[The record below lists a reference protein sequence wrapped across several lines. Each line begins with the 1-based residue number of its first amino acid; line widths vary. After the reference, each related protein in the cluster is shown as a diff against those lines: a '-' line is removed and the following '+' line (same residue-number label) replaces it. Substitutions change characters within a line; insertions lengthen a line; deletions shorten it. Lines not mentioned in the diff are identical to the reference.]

1 MTRTMVAVLLCVTFT
16 AGCVVPALSQE
27 EREGEAHKSP
37 DDQKRLASVV
47 TRLWLHSDCDRD
59 LVAVAAI
66 KLVEENK
73 EQILD
78 FLRQTPP

>member
-1 MTRTMVAVLLCVTFT
+1 MSRHFRRKNEKVKLTNPPMI
-16 AGCVVPALSQE
+16 
-27 EREGEAHKSP
+27 K
-37 DDQKRLASVV
+37 KRLASVV

-66 KLVEENK
+66 NLVEENK

>member
-1 MTRTMVAVLLCVTFT
+1 MSRHFRRKNEKVKLTNPPMI
-16 AGCVVPALSQE
+16 
-27 EREGEAHKSP
+27 K
-37 DDQKRLASVV
+37 KRLASVV

-59 LVAVAAI
+59 LVAVAAM

>member
-1 MTRTMVAVLLCVTFT
+1 MI
-16 AGCVVPALSQE
+16 
-27 EREGEAHKSP
+27 K
-37 DDQKRLASVV
+37 KRLASVV